1 MEFQRINAYEDARF
15 SKKVLFQHGCFL
27 ADDKPYE
34 IEIISDSEAVVR
46 GEDAAIYPQV
56 IEEFRFYT
64 PHITIFYNTER
75 QVIKQYPAV
84 QLLTILL
91 KNIQPSQ
98 FYVDESKIAAVR
110 TFLQKPEDI
119 IIQVLPH
126 DGRYISLDGHTRL
139 YYAARMDW
147 NFVRAVIVPPE
158 DYIFKFV
165 EEAHKRGIFSPKDM
179 TLLHHAAYETQW
191 NGFCDSFFAEAAFH
205 SEE

>member
-15 SKKVLFQHGCFL
+15 SKKVLYQHGCFL

-46 GEDAAIYPQV
+46 GEDAAICPQV

-64 PHITIFYNTER
+64 PHITIFYNTEQ

-84 QLLTILL
+84 QLLTIPL
-91 KNIQPSQ
+91 
-98 FYVDESKIAAVR
+98 ES
-110 TFLQKPEDI
+110 
-119 IIQVLPH
+119 IQVLPH

-139 YYAARMDW
+139 YYAAMMGW
-147 NFVRAVIVPPE
+147 NFVRAVAVPPE

-165 EEAHKRGIFSPKDM
+165 EEAHNRGIFSPKDM

-205 SEE
+205 SEK

>member
-84 QLLTILL
+84 QLLTIPLES
-91 KNIQPSQ
+91 IQPSQ
-98 FYVDESKIAAVR
+98 FYVDESKLAAVR
-110 TFLQKPEDI
+110 TRSVQ
-119 IIQVLPH
+119 
-126 DGRYISLDGHTRL
+126 
-139 YYAARMDW
+139 
-147 NFVRAVIVPPE
+147 
-158 DYIFKFV
+158 
-165 EEAHKRGIFSPKDM
+165 
-179 TLLHHAAYETQW
+179 
-191 NGFCDSFFAEAAFH
+191 
-205 SEE
+205 

>member
-84 QLLTILL
+84 QLLTIPLES
-91 KNIQPSQ
+91 IQPSQ

-110 TFLQKPEDI
+110 RTSSSKCFPMTEDTSPWMDTHGSTMPQGWAGILSELLLCPQRITFSNLWRRRTTAVSSLQK
-119 IIQVLPH
+119 
-126 DGRYISLDGHTRL
+126 T
-139 YYAARMDW
+139 
-147 NFVRAVIVPPE
+147 
-158 DYIFKFV
+158 
-165 EEAHKRGIFSPKDM
+165 
-179 TLLHHAAYETQW
+179 
-191 NGFCDSFFAEAAFH
+191 
-205 SEE
+205 